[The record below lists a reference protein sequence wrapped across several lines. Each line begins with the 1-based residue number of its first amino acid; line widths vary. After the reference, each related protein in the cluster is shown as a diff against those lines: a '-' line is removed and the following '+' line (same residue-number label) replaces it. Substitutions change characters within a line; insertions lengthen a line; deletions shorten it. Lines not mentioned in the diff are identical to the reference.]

1 MRYFALNT
9 TNVANTQSLV
19 RDAKNKRKLKKK
31 TELKG
36 LLSNVNCYKTPL
48 ESINVFV
55 STRG

>member
-48 ESINVFV
+48 ELINVFIP
-55 STRG
+55 TRG